1 MSYICRYFHIKLS
14 IPCMLIFESLL
25 RVTCFLFLLTIL
37 KPGIFSKRER
47 AYCALPTKAQLYYQN
62 IKATEETAF
71 LPRISTLFAPY
82 MTGYSTIFYSQRKV
96 TPALSFLYE
105 VSLPQLNF
113 CGLFLKSSS
122 DIWSTEVTL
131 ISSRILDSIVNFAMS
146 HYRFSERQLEFSSS
160 GDKHS
165 KLYVCDDWSIS
176 LLYLKE
182 LVLAPV
188 LFPCR
193 SCK

>member
-1 MSYICRYFHIKLS
+1 
-14 IPCMLIFESLL
+14 MLIFETLL

-71 LPRISTLFAPY
+71 LPRISTLFAPD

-105 VSLPQLNF
+105 VSLP
-113 CGLFLKSSS
+113 
-122 DIWSTEVTL
+122 
-131 ISSRILDSIVNFAMS
+131 
-146 HYRFSERQLEFSSS
+146 
-160 GDKHS
+160 
-165 KLYVCDDWSIS
+165 
-176 LLYLKE
+176 
-182 LVLAPV
+182 
-188 LFPCR
+188 
-193 SCK
+193 

>member
-14 IPCMLIFESLL
+14 IPCMLILWKSSMCNVFPISSN
-25 RVTCFLFLLTIL
+25 IL
-37 KPGIFSKRER
+37 KAWYIQQTAR

-71 LPRISTLFAPY
+71 LPRISTLFAPD